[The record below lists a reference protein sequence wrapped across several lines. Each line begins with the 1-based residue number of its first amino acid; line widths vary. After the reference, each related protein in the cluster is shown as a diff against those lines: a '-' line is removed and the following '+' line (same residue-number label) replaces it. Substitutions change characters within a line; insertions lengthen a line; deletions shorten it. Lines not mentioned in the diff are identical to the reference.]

1 MRDEMK
7 LFGAIENLLKAKNDQ
22 YGQLS
27 SNPTH
32 RWLCEKFPHF
42 RVASAIKHLVAY
54 ARTGSVEELV
64 KAGAYVALEYEES
77 MRKRQKKMEVGHEE
91 S

>member
-1 MRDEMK
+1 MK
-7 LFGAIENLLKAKNDQ
+7 LFGAIGNLLKAKNDQ

-32 RWLCEKFPHF
+32 QWLCEKFPHF

-54 ARTGSVEELV
+54 ARTGSVKELV
-64 KAGAYVALEYEES
+64 KAGAYVALEYEE
-77 MRKRQKKMEVGHEE
+77 RKEE
-91 S
+91 

>member
-1 MRDEMK
+1 MK

-32 RWLCEKFPHF
+32 QWLCEKFPNF
-42 RVASAIKHLVAY
+42 RVASAVKHLVAY
-54 ARTGSVEELV
+54 ARAGSMTELV